1 MGLSQRKVSE
11 LFARCESPEETEEVL
26 QAYAFAKWNNG
37 GNQHQVL
44 RKLHLLTLYLR
55 AVDMGP
61 KLRDHYQAFAIA
73 ATMTKTHSAP
83 LVLLPTS
90 TVGLEAWNAA
100 RRPSKSLMKRAFIR
114 SNVNL
119 VAPSSPA
126 GSGSASDAEMD
137 RAVNGRVSLEVPAA
151 GGGGGFAGWLGGRRS
166 RSGTVTAVVLAPG
179 ESTEQ
184 HRRAAGAGGGLL
196 GTGLLSAPPNYD
208 PAALTS
214 YVESNPSLRTS
225 TREYDPEL
233 DLLPDYA

>member
-26 QAYAFAKWNNG
+26 QAYAFAKWTNG

-73 ATMTKTHSAP
+73 ATLTKTNPAP
-83 LVLLPTS
+83 VVLLPTS
-90 TVGLEAWNAA
+90 VIGLEAWNAA
-100 RRPSKSLMKRAFIR
+100 RRPSKSLVKRALIR
-114 SNVNL
+114 SGIDV
-119 VAPSSPA
+119 VTPSSPA
-126 GSGSASDAEMD
+126 GSGNASDAELD
-137 RAVNGRVSLEVPAA
+137 VRGRRSLEA
-151 GGGGGFAGWLGGRRS
+151 GGGGGFTGWLGGRRS

-184 HRRAAGAGGGLL
+184 QRRVAGAGGGLL
-196 GTGLLSAPPNYD
+196 GMGLLSAPPNYD
-208 PAALTS
+208 PAGLTS

-225 TREYDPEL
+225 SRDCDPEL
-233 DLLPDYA
+233 ELLPDYA